1 MKAVI
6 TTFMVLTFSVAHAQ
20 GFQRPTCDD
29 YIHKFGG
36 PCLDGVDGKSVTGAL
51 PVASRTV
58 MGFTMGDKTFDDA
71 KNILGDAQRWHTG
84 DAAASEEK
92 ICYFAKKGSEN
103 VTFVL
108 AQNSEM
114 GSAIDDMRLI
124 GGSVLFQNQCKELK
138 AAPSAFRTASG
149 IRIGM
154 TEKELRAILG
164 KPSGSKDGMLVYGW
178 TESSEN
184 APKDFCLDDNG
195 KSMAARGSGI
205 TARFING
212 RLDWINIGLDS
223 GWQC

>member
-6 TTFMVLTFSVAHAQ
+6 TTFMLLTFSVAHAE

-36 PCLDGVDGKSVTGAL
+36 PCLDGVDGKSVTGTL

-71 KNILGDAQRWHTG
+71 NKILGDAQRWHTG

-92 ICYFAKKGSEN
+92 ICYFSKKGSEN
-103 VTFVL
+103 VTLVL

-124 GGSVLFQNQCKELK
+124 GGSVSFQNQCKELK

-154 TEKELRAILG
+154 TEKELRVILG
-164 KPSGSKDGMLVYGW
+164 KPSGSKDGMLVYYW
-178 TESSEN
+178 AESSEN
-184 APKDFCLDDNG
+184 APKDFCIYNG

-205 TARFING
+205 AARFING